1 VRLQRAGANPYLEKA
16 KENYQKIKAAGHYNT
31 TPTSQKREEKVK
43 NFLAAIDQVK
53 LNGQEMSETNLL
65 AAYKEKMGSNRI
77 RTLPKDDIERGL
89 FYTVDEIVNNPPI
102 NIETERMKRG
112 FARKQFERVK
122 PFLKDSFTNS
132 HPGAP
137 PPYPTFNDLK
147 SWGEHGSERPASM
160 SWTTPTGRSG
170 GVTKAM
176 PQEFY
181 DSVAKGEDGKPK
193 MPPGGLPLHLMP
205 AWNYTVKK
213 SMQTSDPRKKNP
225 YATQL
230 PDVGPASGKVAM
242 GMQSEG
248 QEGILYGALR
258 KYVMMRGAG
267 DLVDIPSVK
276 LSEIGMSHQ
285 EIFKS
290 KDGSKMSDRALNKLL
305 QIKIVDPTALV
316 PFIDAEIK
324 SPTKK
329 SFALMVDPNEKY
341 IPGETMMPMEIV
353 KKSAPAMVIDIKK
366 ARIEKIQRII
376 HARKSANS

>member
-1 VRLQRAGANPYLEKA
+1 
-16 KENYQKIKAAGHYNT
+16 
-31 TPTSQKREEKVK
+31 
-43 NFLAAIDQVK
+43 
-53 LNGQEMSETNLL
+53 
-65 AAYKEKMGSNRI
+65 
-77 RTLPKDDIERGL
+77 
-89 FYTVDEIVNNPPI
+89 
-102 NIETERMKRG
+102 
-112 FARKQFERVK
+112 
-122 PFLKDSFTNS
+122 
-132 HPGAP
+132 
-137 PPYPTFNDLK
+137 
-147 SWGEHGSERPASM
+147 
-160 SWTTPTGRSG
+160 
-170 GVTKAM
+170 
-176 PQEFY
+176 
-181 DSVAKGEDGKPK
+181 
-193 MPPGGLPLHLMP
+193 
-205 AWNYTVKK
+205 
-213 SMQTSDPRKKNP
+213 MQTSDPRKKNP